1 MSLAA
6 KEKIDNLLKWLMS
19 QVNSYPVNFIL
30 FVFAV
35 FYLVDSEE
43 GKKAKAK
50 SFIDYG
56 HVNKLEKGY
65 SWTLKHGFASA
76 NFFWLTLMS

>member
-1 MSLAA
+1 M
-6 KEKIDNLLKWLMS
+6 
-19 QVNSYPVNFIL
+19 VNVTSEQLPGKFFFYLFLQFFIL
-30 FVFAV
+30 
-35 FYLVDSEE
+35 LILWSDSEE